1 MKNQENRLFTSELL
15 ETLASYPLYSQE
27 QKKIGDLFAVALFRI
42 GSIRWYVL
50 EGNTEGDR
58 FTFFTLVCGLADGPE
73 LGYTDAEELAEI
85 AVDAS
90 RYGMRG
96 VLLQVEQV
104 EDFPP
109 PADWL
114 TSTTRT
120 LKGIATD
127 SRPTRKRRKQPD
139 FNTLQTHT
147 IFNTLQNRLE
157 LWTTEK
163 NTPTCF
169 VSVARS

>member
-1 MKNQENRLFTSELL
+1 MKNQENRLLTSELL

-50 EGNTEGDR
+50 EGNAEGDR

-85 AVDAS
+85 AVNAS
-90 RYGMRG
+90 HYGMRG

-109 PADWL
+109 CRLAD
-114 TSTTRT
+114 
-120 LKGIATD
+120 IND
-127 SRPTRKRRKQPD
+127 EDVKRYCDRFTPD
-139 FNTLQTHT
+139 EEVEEAA
-147 IFNTLQNRLE
+147 RL
-157 LWTTEK
+157 
-163 NTPTCF
+163 
-169 VSVARS
+169 

>member
-1 MKNQENRLFTSELL
+1 MKNQENRLLTSELL

-50 EGNTEGDR
+50 EGNAEGDR

-90 RYGMRG
+90 RYDMRG

-109 PADWL
+109 CRLAD
-114 TSTTRT
+114 
-120 LKGIATD
+120 IND
-127 SRPTRKRRKQPD
+127 EDVKRYCDRFTPD
-139 FNTLQTHT
+139 EEAEEAA
-147 IFNTLQNRLE
+147 RL
-157 LWTTEK
+157 
-163 NTPTCF
+163 
-169 VSVARS
+169 

>member
-1 MKNQENRLFTSELL
+1 MKNQENRLLTSELL

-50 EGNTEGDR
+50 EGNAEGDR
-58 FTFFTLVCGLADGPE
+58 FTFFTLVCGLVDGPE

-109 PADWL
+109 CRLAD
-114 TSTTRT
+114 
-120 LKGIATD
+120 IND
-127 SRPTRKRRKQPD
+127 EDVKRYCDRFTPD
-139 FNTLQTHT
+139 EEAEEAA
-147 IFNTLQNRLE
+147 RL
-157 LWTTEK
+157 
-163 NTPTCF
+163 
-169 VSVARS
+169 